1 MDASSPLDSP
11 PRYPEEY
18 PTQFSLLKK
27 RASQRLRGSGS
38 AARHYVHRLFPI
50 VSWLPKYNR
59 TWFFSDVIAGLTVG
73 MVVVPQALAYAKLAN
88 LPVQYGLYTS
98 FTGVLLY
105 CFFATSKDVTIGATA
120 VVSQLTGQLIAS
132 HASNG
137 EFDPV
142 MFAIALAF
150 LTGVFE
156 LILGLFRLGIIV
168 DFIPAPVI
176 AGFTSGAG
184 VTIIIAQLAG
194 LLGIAGINTNDAS
207 YLVLGNTLKHLP
219 DVKLDAA
226 FGFASLVFLLI
237 FKFGCQA
244 LTNRGHRWARWV
256 GISRNALV
264 VIFFTAISYAVNNN
278 LAKPRFKIVGTVP
291 KGFGPLAVPDARHI
305 RGALPASVTVL
316 IVAVLEHIAVVK
328 SYGRLNG
335 YRPDAN
341 QELVALGAT
350 NFIGSFLGTFP
361 ATGSFSRSAI
371 KSQSGVRTP
380 LASLFTA
387 VCVVFA
393 LYLLT
398 PLFKY
403 IPSATLSAIIVS
415 AISDLISRPA
425 LVKQLWDI
433 QLLDLFAFVLAFVFT
448 FFFSIEVAIYVSVAY
463 SVVVLLYRLARPH
476 YAVLGR
482 VDQTGLWVSTK
493 DQYLGRHATPPPPGV
508 LVVKLEESLTYPNAN
523 YFSEHIKDV
532 VIATTEF
539 GGVVLPPDQKLWCDN
554 TEDKIKSAR
563 KKNGHSGNAVQ
574 VHSMHKVGSDVTIS
588 SSPSLSE
595 VAKTTDSKLHRLRAI
610 VFDFSAVNGIDS
622 TGVQM
627 LADLRRD
634 VDTYAGQ
641 RVEFHFAHVRPR
653 FERILSY
660 FLRITRTDR
669 DVTPVVPSPHEPRRY
684 NNSTASIRQ
693 DAESISQLP
702 GSRPLDL
709 ASTHAIEEHEPV
721 TGGGINGGDTD
732 GSSGQPQRPASIN
745 VRNYFHATVDDAVA
759 VTLAGRDIEAAWRD

>member
-1 MDASSPLDSP
+1 MADASIPLTEP

-18 PTQFSLLKK
+18 PTQFSVLKQHAA
-27 RASQRLRGSGS
+27 RRLRGSGS
-38 AARHYVHRLFPI
+38 AARHYVHSLFPI
-50 VSWLPKYNR
+50 VTWLPKYNR

-73 MVVVPQALAYAKLAN
+73 MVVIPQALAYAKLAT

-132 HASNG
+132 HASSG
-137 EFDPV
+137 EFNPV
-142 MFAIALAF
+142 SFAIALAF
-150 LTGVFE
+150 LTGVFQ
-156 LILGLFRLGIIV
+156 LIIGLLRLGIVV

-184 VTIIIAQLAG
+184 ITIIIGQLAG
-194 LLGIAGINTNDAS
+194 LLGIAGINTNDNS
-207 YLVLGNTLKHLP
+207 YLVLGNTLKHLG
-219 DVKLDAA
+219 DAKLDAA

-237 FKFGCQA
+237 FKFGCRA
-244 LTNRGHRWARWV
+244 LTNRGYRWARWV

-264 VIFFTAISYAVNNN
+264 VILFTAISYGVNHG
-278 LAKPRFKIVGTVP
+278 LAKSRFKIVGDVP
-291 KGFGPLAVPDARHI
+291 KGFGSLQVPDARHI
-305 RGALPASVTVL
+305 RGAVPASITVL
-316 IVAVLEHIAVVK
+316 IVSVLEHVAVVK

-350 NFIGSFLGTFP
+350 NLVGSFLGTFP

-387 VCVVFA
+387 VIVVLA

-415 AISDLISRPA
+415 AISELISRPA

-493 DQYLGRHATPPPPGV
+493 DQFLGRIATPPPPGI

-532 VIATTEF
+532 VISTTEF

-554 TEDKIKSAR
+554 TEGKVKAAR
-563 KKNGHSGNAVQ
+563 KKNTAVQ
-574 VHSMHKVGSDVTIS
+574 VHSLQKVGSDVTIS
-588 SSPSLSE
+588 SSPE
-595 VAKTTDSKLHRLRAI
+595 VSKTVDNKLHRLRAI

-627 LADLRRD
+627 LTDLRRD
-634 VDTYAGQ
+634 VDVYAGQ

-660 FLRITRTDR
+660 FLRITRTDH
-669 DVTPVVPSPHEPRRY
+669 DVTPVVPSPDEPRYSQRQ
-684 NNSTASIRQ
+684 NDSSASVRQ
-693 DAESISQLP
+693 ETDSINQLP
-702 GSRPLDL
+702 GG
-709 ASTHAIEEHEPV
+709 HENNGPV
-721 TGGGINGGDTD
+721 
-732 GSSGQPQRPASIN
+732 RPASIN
-745 VRNYFHATVDDAVA
+745 VREYFHATVDDAVK
-759 VTLAGRDIEAAWRD
+759 VTLAGRDVEAAWTA

>member
-1 MDASSPLDSP
+1 MADASVPLSEP

-18 PTQFSLLKK
+18 PTQYSVLKQK
-27 RASQRLRGSGS
+27 AAHRLRGSGS
-38 AARHYVHRLFPI
+38 AARHYLHSLFPI
-50 VSWLPKYNR
+50 VTWLPKYNR

-73 MVVVPQALAYAKLAN
+73 MVVIPQALAYAKLAT

-132 HASNG
+132 HASSG

-150 LTGVFE
+150 LTGVFQ
-156 LILGLFRLGIIV
+156 LIIGLLRLGIVV

-184 VTIIIAQLAG
+184 ITIIIGQLAG
-194 LLGIAGINTNDAS
+194 LLGIAGINTNDNS
-207 YLVLGNTLKHLP
+207 YLVLGNTLKNLG
-219 DVKLDAA
+219 DAKLDAA
-226 FGFASLVFLLI
+226 FGFASLAFLLF
-237 FKFGCQA
+237 FKFGCRA
-244 LTNRGHRWARWV
+244 LTDRGHRWARWV

-264 VIFFTAISYAVNNN
+264 VILFTAISYGVNHN
-278 LAKPRFKIVGTVP
+278 LAKARFKIVGDVP
-291 KGFGPLAVPDARHI
+291 KGFGPLQVPDARHI
-305 RGALPASVTVL
+305 RGAVPASITVL
-316 IVAVLEHIAVVK
+316 IVSILEHVAVVK

-350 NFIGSFLGTFP
+350 NLLGSFLGTFP

-387 VCVVFA
+387 VIVVLA
-393 LYLLT
+393 LYVLT

-433 QLLDLFAFVLAFVFT
+433 QLLDLVAFVLALGFT
-448 FFFSIEVAIYVSVAY
+448 FFFSIEIAIYVSVAY

-493 DQYLGRHATPPPPGV
+493 DQFLGRIATPPPPGV

-532 VIATTEF
+532 VISTTEF
-539 GGVVLPPDQKLWCDN
+539 GGVVLPPDQKLWCDD
-554 TEDKIKSAR
+554 TDDKIKSAR
-563 KKNGHSGNAVQ
+563 KKNNNAVQ
-574 VHSMHKVGSDVTIS
+574 VHSLQKVGSDVTIA
-588 SSPSLSE
+588 SLPE
-595 VAKTTDSKLHRLRAI
+595 VAKTADSKLHRLCAI

-627 LADLRRD
+627 LTDLRRD
-634 VDTYAGQ
+634 VDAYAGQ

-660 FLRITRTDR
+660 FLRITRTDH
-669 DVTPVVPSPHEPRRY
+669 DVTPIVPPSLHEPQYSSQRA
-684 NNSTASIRQ
+684 NDSSASVRQ
-693 DAESISQLP
+693 AQETDSINQLP
-702 GSRPLDL
+702 GQRPPD
-709 ASTHAIEEHEPV
+709 ASSTHSVEEHA
-721 TGGGINGGDTD
+721 GGGGDNDRDD
-732 GSSGQPQRPASIN
+732 GRPVRPASIN
-745 VRNYFHATVDDAVA
+745 VREYFHATVDDAVK
-759 VTLAGRDIEAAWRD
+759 VTLAGRDVEAAWTA